1 MPRLA
6 LVLFAAWAGC
16 LLVAR
21 SIVHWRATGSTGIK
35 GFHGRVGSLP
45 WLAGAAA
52 SAGLVLAPLAPV
64 AALCAWPGGE
74 LLLQSRGAHALGAAL
89 AIVGIAGALVAQL
102 AMGRSWRIGVD
113 ERERTA
119 LVTSGPFAFVRNPIF
134 TFMGV
139 SQAGFALLVPNAVG
153 LGALAL
159 LAVGIELHVRFV
171 EEPYLLRT
179 HGDAYARYAA
189 STGRFLP
196 GIGRALAARSDDRAA

>member
-1 MPRLA
+1 
-6 LVLFAAWAGC
+6 
-16 LLVAR
+16 
-21 SIVHWRATGSTGIK
+21 
-35 GFHGRVGSLP
+35 
-45 WLAGAAA
+45 
-52 SAGLVLAPLAPV
+52 
-64 AALCAWPGGE
+64 
-74 LLLQSRGAHALGAAL
+74 
-89 AIVGIAGALVAQL
+89 
-102 AMGRSWRIGVD
+102 VD